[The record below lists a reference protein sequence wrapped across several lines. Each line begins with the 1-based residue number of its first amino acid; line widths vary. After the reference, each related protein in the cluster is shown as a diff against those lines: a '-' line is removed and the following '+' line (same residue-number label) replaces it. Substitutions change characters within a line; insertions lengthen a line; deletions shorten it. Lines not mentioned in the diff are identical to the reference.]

1 MNHRK
6 AIGCATILLLLKLAP
21 KMGRNRLLLLTPATC
36 FPHDTLLFP
45 KDNTHTML
53 QFELLAKDKQT
64 AARRGRVTTPHGV
77 IETPIFM
84 PVGTHAALKAMTP
97 AQVEETGAQ
106 IILSNT
112 YHLHLKPGEG
122 LVEKAGGLHTFMNWH
137 KPILTD
143 SGGFQVFSLPKK
155 KITEDGVFF
164 RHEYSGDEI
173 FLGPKEAMAIENALG
188 ADIIM
193 AFDECIPYP
202 ATHDYAARSIK
213 KTLRWAEQCLQS
225 HGRAD
230 QALFGIVQGSVYE
243 DLRRECAKALTA
255 MDFPGYA
262 IGGVSVGEGL
272 ELLKKVVDY
281 TAPFLPENKPR
292 YLMGVGLPEDIL
304 ESIERGMDMF
314 DCVIPTRYARS
325 ATLFTSRGKIRLTNR
340 RYRRDFYP
348 VDRACDC
355 YCCRNFTRA
364 YLHHLYNANEILSAI
379 LAAIHNVRFYL
390 TMVEGARKAIENG
403 EYLDYKREFLGQ
415 YGFNED
421 GE

>member
-1 MNHRK
+1 M
-6 AIGCATILLLLKLAP
+6 
-21 KMGRNRLLLLTPATC
+21 
-36 FPHDTLLFP
+36 FQFTLL
-45 KDNTHTML
+45 NTDSETS
-53 QFELLAKDKQT
+53 
-64 AARRGRVTTPHGV
+64 ARRGRLDTPHGT

-84 PVGTHAALKAMTP
+84 PVGTHAAMKAMTP

-112 YHLHLKPGEG
+112 YHLHLRPGEG
-122 LVEKAGGLHTFMNWH
+122 LVEKAGGLHAFMNW
-137 KPILTD
+137 KRPILTD

-164 RHEYSGDEI
+164 KHEVSGNEI
-173 FLGPKEAMAIENALG
+173 FLGPAEAMAIQNALG

-202 ATHDYAARSIK
+202 ATHDYAAKSIR
-213 KTLRWAEQCLQS
+213 KTLRWAEACLKAHQ
-225 HGRAD
+225 RPD
-230 QALFGIVQGSVYE
+230 QALFGIVQGSVFD
-243 DLRRECAKALTA
+243 DLRRDCAREMTA
-255 MDFPGYA
+255 MGFPGYA

-272 ELLKKVVDY
+272 DLLKKVVDY

-304 ESIERGMDMF
+304 ESVERGMDMF

-325 ATLFTSRGKIRLTNR
+325 ATLFTSRGKLRLTHR

-348 VDRACDC
+348 VDASCDC

-364 YLHHLYNANEILSAI
+364 YLHHLFNANEILSAI
-379 LAAIHNVRFYL
+379 LSAIHNVHFYL
-390 TMVEGARKAIENG
+390 NMMAGIRSAIEQNQFRAFK
-403 EYLDYKREFLGQ
+403 EEFLGL
-415 YGFNED
+415 YGFSGPED
-421 GE
+421 SEH

>member
-1 MNHRK
+1 MFQF
-6 AIGCATILLLLKLAP
+6 TLLK
-21 KMGRNRLLLLTPATC
+21 K
-36 FPHDTLLFP
+36 DTE
-45 KDNTHTML
+45 TS
-53 QFELLAKDKQT
+53 
-64 AARRGRVTTPHGV
+64 ARRGRLETPHGT

-84 PVGTHAALKAMTP
+84 PVGTHGAMKAMTP
-97 AQVEETGAQ
+97 AQVEDAGAQ

-112 YHLHLKPGEG
+112 YHLHLRPGES
-122 LVEKAGGLHTFMNWH
+122 LVEKAGGLHAFMNW
-137 KPILTD
+137 KRPILTD

-164 RHEYSGDEI
+164 KHEVSGNEI
-173 FLGPKEAMAIENALG
+173 FLGPAEAMAIQNSLG

-202 ATHDYAARSIK
+202 ATHDYAAKSIR
-213 KTLRWAEQCLQS
+213 KTLRWVEACQKA
-225 HGRAD
+225 HKRKD
-230 QALFGIVQGSVYE
+230 QALFGIVQGSVYD
-243 DLRRECAKALTA
+243 DLRRDCAREMTA
-255 MDFPGYA
+255 MGFPGYA

-304 ESIERGMDMF
+304 ESVERGMDMF

-325 ATLFTSRGKIRLTNR
+325 ATLFTSRGKIRLTHR

-348 VDRACDC
+348 VDASCDC

-364 YLHHLYNANEILSAI
+364 YLHHLFNANEILSAI
-379 LAAIHNVRFYL
+379 LSAIHNVHFYL
-390 TMVEGARKAIENG
+390 NMMAGIRSAIEQG
-403 EYLDYKREFLGQ
+403 QFKAFKEEFLGL
-415 YGFNED
+415 YGFSGPD
-421 GE
+421 GSDD